1 MSGRRFGARALCT
14 WNDWRR
20 AAKNARLICE
30 GSSRHMKFV
39 HAIEGLSLWVG
50 RAFGWCILILTLSIS
65 YEVFVRYVLNSP
77 TVWAFDM
84 MIQMYGALFL
94 MCGAYAL
101 AQDTHV
107 RADVLYRLFPV
118 KVQASLDF
126 VLYFLFFF
134 PGVLALAWY
143 GWEIASDSWRYKE
156 VSFNSPASIQI
167 YFFKSLIPIAG
178 FLLVFQGVSEL
189 VRCVMAFRTGVWPER
204 LVDVRETEDILSDA
218 DLETISSLARDNN
231 K

>member
-1 MSGRRFGARALCT
+1 
-14 WNDWRR
+14 
-20 AAKNARLICE
+20 
-30 GSSRHMKFV
+30 MKFV

-50 RAFGWCILILTLSIS
+50 RAFGWCILILTLSVS

-107 RADVLYRLFPV
+107 RADVVYRLFPV
-118 KVQASLDF
+118 RVQAGLDF

-134 PGVLALAWY
+134 PGIIALVY
-143 GWEIASDSWRYKE
+143 FGYEIASDSWRWKE
-156 VSFNSPASIQI
+156 VSFNSPASIQV
-167 YFFKSLIPIAG
+167 YFFKSLIPLSG
-178 FLLVFQGVSEL
+178 GLLVIQGIAEL
-189 VRCVMAFRTGVWPER
+189 VRCVMAMRSGAWPER
-204 LVDVRETEDILSDA
+204 LADVKETEDLLA
-218 DLETISSLARDNN
+218 ATDLDPTVAFSPNR

>member
-1 MSGRRFGARALCT
+1 
-14 WNDWRR
+14 
-20 AAKNARLICE
+20 
-30 GSSRHMKFV
+30 MKFV

-50 RAFGWCILILTLSIS
+50 RAFGWCILILTLSVS

-118 KVQASLDF
+118 RAQAGLDF

-134 PGVLALAWY
+134 PGVIALAWY
-143 GWEIASDSWRYKE
+143 GYEIASDSWRYKE

-167 YFFKSLIPIAG
+167 YFFKSLIPLSGA
-178 FLLVFQGVSEL
+178 LLVIQGIAEL
-189 VRCVMAFRTGVWPER
+189 VRCVMAIRTGVWPER
-204 LVDVRETEDILSDA
+204 LADVKETEDLLTDA
-218 DLETISSLARDNN
+218 DLAAIAAVAPS
-231 K
+231 KK

>member
-1 MSGRRFGARALCT
+1 
-14 WNDWRR
+14 
-20 AAKNARLICE
+20 
-30 GSSRHMKFV
+30 MKFV

-50 RAFGWCILILTLSIS
+50 RAFGWCILILTLSVS
-65 YEVFVRYVLNSP
+65 YEVFVRYVLNAP
-77 TVWAFDM
+77 TVWASDM

-107 RADVLYRLFPV
+107 RADVVYRLFPV
-118 KVQASLDF
+118 KVQATMDF

-143 GWEIASDSWRYKE
+143 GYEIASDSWRYKE

-167 YFFKSLIPIAG
+167 YFFKSLIPLSG
-178 FLLVFQGVSEL
+178 GLLALHGVAEL
-189 VRCVMAFRTGVWPER
+189 VRCVMAMRTGVWPER
-204 LVDVRETEDILSDA
+204 LVDVKETEDLLTEA
-218 DLETISSLARDNN
+218 DLETISAFRSTD

>member
-1 MSGRRFGARALCT
+1 
-14 WNDWRR
+14 
-20 AAKNARLICE
+20 
-30 GSSRHMKFV
+30 MKFV
-39 HAIEGLSLWVG
+39 YAIEGLSLWVG
-50 RAFGWCILILTLSIS
+50 RAFGWCILILTLSVS

-118 KVQASLDF
+118 RVQAGLDF
-126 VLYFLFFF
+126 LLYFLFFF
-134 PGVLALAWY
+134 PGILALVYY
-143 GWEIASDSWRYKE
+143 GYEIASDSWRWKE

-167 YFFKSLIPIAG
+167 YFFKSLIPLSG
-178 FLLVFQGVSEL
+178 GLLVIQGTAEL
-189 VRCVMAFRTGVWPER
+189 VRCVMAMRSGVWPER
-204 LVDVRETEDILSDA
+204 LADVKETEDLLAAA
-218 DLETISSLARDNN
+218 DLETILAAAPNR

>member
-1 MSGRRFGARALCT
+1 
-14 WNDWRR
+14 
-20 AAKNARLICE
+20 
-30 GSSRHMKFV
+30 MKFV

-50 RAFGWCILILTLSIS
+50 RAFGWCILILTLSVS
-65 YEVFVRYVLNSP
+65 YEVFVRYVLNAP

-107 RADVLYRLFPV
+107 RADVVYRLFPV
-118 KVQASLDF
+118 KVQAALDF
-126 VLYFLFFF
+126 FLYFVFFF
-134 PGVLALAWY
+134 PGILALAWFGY
-143 GWEIASDSWRYKE
+143 EIASDSWRYKE

-167 YFFKSLIPIAG
+167 YFFKSLIPLAG
-178 FLLVFQGVSEL
+178 CLLAIQGLAGV
-189 VRCVMAFRTGVWPER
+189 VRCVMAMRTGVWPER
-204 LVDVRETEDILSDA
+204 LVDVKETEDLLTDA
-218 DLETISSLARDNN
+218 DLEVISSFRPSD

>member
-1 MSGRRFGARALCT
+1 MPERHHDARALYAGAFL
-14 WNDWRR
+14 D
-20 AAKNARLICE
+20 ASEICK
-30 GSSRHMKFV
+30 GAQQKMKFV
-39 HAIEGLSLWVG
+39 HAIEGLSLWTG
-50 RAFGWCILILTLSIS
+50 RAFGWCILILTLSVS

-107 RADVLYRLFPV
+107 RADVVYRLLPV
-118 KVQASLDF
+118 KVQASIDF

-134 PGVLALAWY
+134 PGILALVWY

-167 YFFKSLIPIAG
+167 YFFKSLIPLSGGLLTLQG
-178 FLLVFQGVSEL
+178 FAEL
-189 VRCVMAFRTGVWPER
+189 IRCVIAFRSGVWPAR
-204 LVDVRETEDILSDA
+204 LVDVRETEDLLSAA
-218 DLETISSLARDNN
+218 DLDAIRAVEPAR

>member
-1 MSGRRFGARALCT
+1 
-14 WNDWRR
+14 
-20 AAKNARLICE
+20 
-30 GSSRHMKFV
+30 MKFV
-39 HAIEGLSLWVG
+39 HAVEGLSLWVG
-50 RAFGWCILILTLSIS
+50 RAFGWCILILTLSVS

-143 GWEIASDSWRYKE
+143 GWEIGADSWRYKE

-167 YFFKSLIPIAG
+167 YFFKSLIPLAG
-178 FLLVFQGVSEL
+178 FLLAFQGVAEL
-189 VRCVMAFRTGVWPER
+189 VRCVFAFRTGEWPER
-204 LVDVRETEDILSDA
+204 LVDVRETEDLLTEA
-218 DLETISSLARDNN
+218 DIETISSFARDNN

>member
-1 MSGRRFGARALCT
+1 
-14 WNDWRR
+14 
-20 AAKNARLICE
+20 
-30 GSSRHMKFV
+30 MKFV
-39 HAIEGLSLWVG
+39 YAIEGLSLWVG
-50 RAFGWCILILTLSIS
+50 RAFGWCILILTLSVS
-65 YEVFVRYVLNSP
+65 YEVFVRYVLNAP

-107 RADVLYRLFPV
+107 RADVVYRLFPV

-126 VLYFLFFF
+126 ILYFLFFF

-143 GWEIASDSWRYKE
+143 GWEIAADSWRYKE

-167 YFFKSLIPIAG
+167 YFFKSLIPLAG
-178 FLLVFQGVSEL
+178 FLLAIQGVAEL
-189 VRCVMAFRTGVWPER
+189 VRCVMAIRTGVWPER
-204 LVDVRETEDILSDA
+204 LADVKETEDLLTEA
-218 DLETISSLARDNN
+218 DLDAISAVAPA
-231 K
+231 KK

>member
-1 MSGRRFGARALCT
+1 
-14 WNDWRR
+14 
-20 AAKNARLICE
+20 
-30 GSSRHMKFV
+30 MKFV

-218 DLETISSLARDNN
+218 DLETISSFAHDNN

>member
-1 MSGRRFGARALCT
+1 
-14 WNDWRR
+14 
-20 AAKNARLICE
+20 
-30 GSSRHMKFV
+30 MKIIY
-39 HAIEGLSLWVG
+39 AIEGLSLWVG
-50 RAFGWCILILTLSIS
+50 RAFGWCILILTLSVS
-65 YEVFVRYVLNSP
+65 YEVFVRYDLNSP

-107 RADVLYRLFPV
+107 RADVVYRLLPI

-134 PGVLALAWY
+134 PGVIALAWY
-143 GWEIASDSWRYKE
+143 GYEIASDSWRYKE

-167 YFFKSLIPIAG
+167 YFFKSLIPLSGA
-178 FLLVFQGVSEL
+178 LLVLQGCAEL
-189 VRCVMAFRTGVWPER
+189 ARCVMAMRTGAWPER
-204 LVDVRETEDILSDA
+204 LADVKETEDLLASIDLDA
-218 DLETISSLARDNN
+218 IQSATPSN

>member
-1 MSGRRFGARALCT
+1 
-14 WNDWRR
+14 
-20 AAKNARLICE
+20 
-30 GSSRHMKFV
+30 MKFV
-39 HAIEGLSLWVG
+39 YAVEGLSLWVG
-50 RAFGWCILILTLSIS
+50 RAFGWCILILTLSVS

-84 MIQMYGALFL
+84 MIQMYGALLL

-107 RADVLYRLFPV
+107 RADVVYRLFPV
-118 KVQASLDF
+118 RVQATLDF

-134 PGVLALAWY
+134 PGILALVWFGY
-143 GWEIASDSWRYKE
+143 EIAADSWRYKE

-167 YFFKSLIPIAG
+167 YFFKSLIPVSG
-178 FLLVFQGVSEL
+178 GLLMLQGSAEL
-189 VRCVMAFRTGVWPER
+189 VRCVIAMRTGVWPER
-204 LVDVRETEDILSDA
+204 LADVKETEDLLTEA
-218 DLETISSLARDNN
+218 DMDTIRSVIPG

>member
-1 MSGRRFGARALCT
+1 
-14 WNDWRR
+14 
-20 AAKNARLICE
+20 
-30 GSSRHMKFV
+30 MKFV

-50 RAFGWCILILTLSIS
+50 RAFGWCILILTLSVS

-167 YFFKSLIPIAG
+167 YFFKTLIPLAG
-178 FLLVFQGVSEL
+178 FLLAFQGVAEL
-189 VRCVMAFRTGVWPER
+189 VRCVFAFRSGQWPDR
-204 LVDVRETEDILSDA
+204 LVDVKETEDLLTEA
-218 DLETISSLARDNN
+218 DLETNQSFATD
-231 K
+231 KTK

>member
-1 MSGRRFGARALCT
+1 
-14 WNDWRR
+14 
-20 AAKNARLICE
+20 
-30 GSSRHMKFV
+30 MKFV

-50 RAFGWCILILTLSIS
+50 RAFGWCILILTLSVS
-65 YEVFVRYVLNSP
+65 YEVFVRYVLNAP

-107 RADVLYRLFPV
+107 RADVVYRLFPV
-118 KVQASLDF
+118 KVQATLDF

-134 PGVLALAWY
+134 PGITALVWFGY
-143 GWEIASDSWRYKE
+143 EIASDSWRWKE

-167 YFFKSLIPIAG
+167 YFFKSLIPVAG
-178 FLLVFQGVSEL
+178 ALLMIQGVAEL
-189 VRCVMAFRTGVWPER
+189 VRCVIAMRTGQWPER
-204 LVDVRETEDILSDA
+204 LADVKETEDLLSEVDIA
-218 DLETISSLARDNN
+218 EIQAIHPG
-231 K
+231 KK

>member
-1 MSGRRFGARALCT
+1 
-14 WNDWRR
+14 
-20 AAKNARLICE
+20 
-30 GSSRHMKFV
+30 
-39 HAIEGLSLWVG
+39 
-50 RAFGWCILILTLSIS
+50 LILTLSVS
-65 YEVFVRYVLNSP
+65 YEVFVRYVLNAP

-134 PGVLALAWY
+134 PGIIALVWY
-143 GWEIASDSWRYKE
+143 GWEIAADSWRYKE

-167 YFFKSLIPIAG
+167 YFFKSLIPLAG
-178 FLLVFQGVSEL
+178 FLLALQGVAEL

-218 DLETISSLARDNN
+218 DLEPITSFARNTN

>member
-1 MSGRRFGARALCT
+1 
-14 WNDWRR
+14 
-20 AAKNARLICE
+20 
-30 GSSRHMKFV
+30 MKFV

-50 RAFGWCILILTLSIS
+50 RAFGWCILILTLSVS
-65 YEVFVRYVLNSP
+65 YEVFVRYVLNAP

-178 FLLVFQGVSEL
+178 FLLVFQGVAEL

-218 DLETISSLARDNN
+218 DLETISSFARDNN

>member
-1 MSGRRFGARALCT
+1 
-14 WNDWRR
+14 
-20 AAKNARLICE
+20 
-30 GSSRHMKFV
+30 MKFV

-178 FLLVFQGVSEL
+178 FLLAVQGVSEL

-218 DLETISSLARDNN
+218 DLETIISFADDNN

>member
-1 MSGRRFGARALCT
+1 
-14 WNDWRR
+14 
-20 AAKNARLICE
+20 
-30 GSSRHMKFV
+30 MKFV

-50 RAFGWCILILTLSIS
+50 RAFGWCILILTLSVS
-65 YEVFVRYVLNSP
+65 YEVFVRYVLNAP

-107 RADVLYRLFPV
+107 RADVVYRLLPV
-118 KVQASLDF
+118 RVQAGLDF
-126 VLYFLFFF
+126 FLYFVFFF

-143 GWEIASDSWRYKE
+143 GYEIAADSWRYKE

-167 YFFKSLIPIAG
+167 YFFKSLIPLAG
-178 FLLVFQGVSEL
+178 GLLAIQGLAEL
-189 VRCVMAFRTGVWPER
+189 ARCIMAMRSGAWPER
-204 LVDVRETEDILSDA
+204 LNDVKETEDLLTDA
-218 DLETISSLARDNN
+218 DLEAISAIAPKSQ
-231 K
+231 